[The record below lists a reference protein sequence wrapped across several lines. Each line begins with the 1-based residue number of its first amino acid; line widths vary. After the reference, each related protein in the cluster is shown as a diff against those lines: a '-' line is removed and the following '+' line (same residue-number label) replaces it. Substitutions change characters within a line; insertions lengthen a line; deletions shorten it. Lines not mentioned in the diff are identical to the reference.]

1 MKTELEEL
9 LEGYK
14 NVFAKVK
21 DVNKCYEIVSK
32 DFPELTKDKEEVVK
46 KIKELI

>member
-14 NVFAKVK
+14 NVFIKIG
-21 DVNKCYEIVSK
+21 DVEKCYELVSK
-32 DFPELTKDKEEVVK
+32 DFPELTKDKDLVVE

>member
-1 MKTELEEL
+1 MTTELEEL

-14 NVFAKVK
+14 NVFVK
-21 DVNKCYEIVSK
+21 TKDIEKCYEIVSK
-32 DFPELTKDKEEVVK
+32 DFPELTKDKELVIE